1 MLTLTSYCQPVSSS
15 HHCKHHSQQLQSSP
29 STSDDL
35 EGEEVD
41 MDAIVMK
48 TTIQMVVAFIF
59 IADTSSYTPHFALFE
74 TLSERERVV
83 VVRNQLRPYHWGFP
97 LLLHSILQHLTSYQS
112 ISTTVKSDH
121 YS

>member
-1 MLTLTSYCQPVSSS
+1 MLTLTSYCQSVNRW

-29 STSDDL
+29 STSDDSDEDL

-48 TTIQMVVAFIF
+48 TTIQKVVAFIF

-74 TLSERERVV
+74 TLSERERE
-83 VVRNQLRPYHWGFP
+83 RESSWSEISCLRTTGDSPFSFFPY
-97 LLLHSILQHLTSYQS
+97 SNI
-112 ISTTVKSDH
+112 
-121 YS
+121 